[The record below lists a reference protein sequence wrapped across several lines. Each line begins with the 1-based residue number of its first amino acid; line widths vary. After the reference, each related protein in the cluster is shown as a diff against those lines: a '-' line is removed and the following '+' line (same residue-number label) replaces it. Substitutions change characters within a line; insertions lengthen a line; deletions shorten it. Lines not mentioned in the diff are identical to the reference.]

1 MEHYIKVNGRKTCNM
16 ALAMKSGSMGPR
28 ILDSIFMDKK
38 MELGYISG
46 MMDLTTRENGKKTRF
61 MEL

>member
-1 MEHYIKVNGRKTCNM
+1 VNGRKTCNM
-16 ALAMKSGSMGPR
+16 ALDLKSGSMGLR
-28 ILDSIFMDKK
+28 ILGNIFMVKK